1 MNTYDSMNS
10 NAFLRQKIILILAM
24 VAAHL
29 SAVERVTTNLRAI
42 SWSSGPGIVAERKC
56 RSDIR
61 AIFLVVMETITQDL
75 YSNLYAAVVLP
86 FQFKAILFCQSIQVR
101 ACDNLMR
108 CGSIIN
114 ALDSISQNPQFIA
127 YRFLMTKL

>member
-42 SWSSGPGIVAERKC
+42 SWSSGPGIVAERK
-56 RSDIR
+56 
-61 AIFLVVMETITQDL
+61 
-75 YSNLYAAVVLP
+75 
-86 FQFKAILFCQSIQVR
+86 
-101 ACDNLMR
+101 
-108 CGSIIN
+108 
-114 ALDSISQNPQFIA
+114 
-127 YRFLMTKL
+127 